1 VKNKSTAKE
10 GKQEFCDKQQNTRTF
25 QEESQDVADAISTS
39 SNKKCNWD
47 DNQQEESGGLE
58 ILVAML

>member
-25 QEESQDVADAISTS
+25 QEESQDVGDAISTS
-39 SNKKCNWD
+39 VH
-47 DNQQEESGGLE
+47 QEMPLG
-58 ILVAML
+58 

>member
-1 VKNKSTAKE
+1 MSVM
-10 GKQEFCDKQQNTRTF
+10 QLVLRF
-25 QEESQDVADAISTS
+25 I
-39 SNKKCNWD
+39 KKCHWD